1 MRSKADGGPPGRSDS
16 PHTSISIPEDDLGAP
31 PEEPE
36 FTDRLLPASSARTS
50 SFGFGFGFGLGSSIH
65 YTTTP
70 VESSSWS
77 QRLQQRKVPNLPED
91 NHSNGE
97 TISLVTMGSSSE
109 DVGNGRGLAPS
120 DANSTREKSRRRERR
135 RWNPF
140 RGKPPQPRTFCIN
153 ENLETDRRK
162 QRGRE
167 FPPNVVRNQKYSIL
181 TFIPVVLY
189 NQVGG
194 NIVSE

>member
-1 MRSKADGGPPGRSDS
+1 MRSKAHGGPPGRSDS
-16 PHTSISIPEDDLGAP
+16 PHTSISIPEDDPEAP

-36 FTDRLLPASSARTS
+36 FTDRLLPASSARAPSFALYTS
-50 SFGFGFGFGLGSSIH
+50 
-65 YTTTP
+65 P
-70 VESSSWS
+70 VGSSSWS
-77 QRLQQRKVPNLPED
+77 QRLQQRKVPNLPGD

-109 DVGNGRGLAPS
+109 GGIDDGRGLAPS
-120 DANSTREKSRRRERR
+120 DANSTREKSRRREKR
-135 RWNPF
+135 RWSLF

-189 NQVGG
+189 NQVGER
-194 NIVSE
+194 VQAVWCV